1 VPVSRESGESYH
13 LQIEAMKLAADV
25 HRYVADPRFLEVPV
39 ELLLDKAY
47 ARERR
52 QLIAKQLSPAMPGL
66 PKGGTV
72 YLAACD
78 RELMVSSSN
87 LTIGL
92 WQRHSHSWH

>member
-1 VPVSRESGESYH
+1 
-13 LQIEAMKLAADV
+13 M

-52 QLIAKQLSPAMPGL
+52 QLIAKQLSPSYAYL
-66 PKGGTV
+66 KEAV

-78 RELMVSSSN
+78 RELMVS
-87 LTIGL
+87 LHPI
-92 WQRHSHSWH
+92 